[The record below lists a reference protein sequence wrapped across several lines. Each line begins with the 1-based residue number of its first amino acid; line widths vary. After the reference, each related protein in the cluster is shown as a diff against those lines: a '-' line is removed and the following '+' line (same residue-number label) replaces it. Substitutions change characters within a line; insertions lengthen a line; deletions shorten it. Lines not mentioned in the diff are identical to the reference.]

1 MRRAR
6 VQMRRGCVIA
16 PSPSALT
23 RLSRGA
29 PAPPGRAG
37 AAPPAP
43 SALLGYWANPYNA
56 RVRGALITVRC
67 DCGGIGYVPYG
78 ERWECPT
85 CHRRWNTGQIPAEE
99 YWGMMRD
106 MRRMR
111 ITAIVTALAIVIPI
125 LALST
130 IAGIRILLLLPVV
143 MSFWF
148 LFYMPRWRRRVREQ
162 ARSLRRWKLHPE

>member
-1 MRRAR
+1 
-6 VQMRRGCVIA
+6 
-16 PSPSALT
+16 
-23 RLSRGA
+23 
-29 PAPPGRAG
+29 
-37 AAPPAP
+37 
-43 SALLGYWANPYNA
+43 
-56 RVRGALITVRC
+56 
-67 DCGGIGYVPYG
+67 
-78 ERWECPT
+78 
-85 CHRRWNTGQIPAEE
+85 
-99 YWGMMRD
+99 MMRD

-111 ITAIVTALAIVIPI
+111 ITVIVTALAIVIPI

>member
-1 MRRAR
+1 M
-6 VQMRRGCVIA
+6 
-16 PSPSALT
+16 
-23 RLSRGA
+23 
-29 PAPPGRAG
+29 
-37 AAPPAP
+37 
-43 SALLGYWANPYNA
+43 
-56 RVRGALITVRC
+56 ITVRC

-78 ERWECPT
+78 ERWECPS

-99 YWGMMRD
+99 YWGIMRD

-130 IAGIRILLLLPVV
+130 IAGIRILLQLPVV

-162 ARSLRRWKLHPE
+162 TRSLRRWKLHPE